1 MKNFF
6 EYKTGISMTQLQQHK
21 VASENLRCDSSA
33 RFHDAGMLI
42 NFSENLRA
50 SQTTQMFPKISLKP
64 IFATIAALYLGTL
77 INPVMAGERESLE
90 QLRSTTVNL
99 VNLLVQEGVLS
110 KVKADELLQQATQDA
125 VKAKEKDAVADAVS
139 AAADEKMVRIQYVP
153 ESVKKEMRDEIKKDV
168 MAKLNY
174 KAGERLG
181 LPAWLD
187 RFEFE
192 GDIRLRYQKDQF
204 PTGNPSPTE
213 FNVANGT
220 SLTNT
225 AEDQNR
231 LRLRARLGAKV
242 KVNDWLTGGIRM
254 TTGGLDDP
262 ISPNQTQGASAAK
275 YSVGLDRAYLNAE
288 VTPWLNV
295 VGGRFNNPWFS
306 TDLVW
311 DPDLA
316 FDGVAT
322 SFTPKI
328 NDSWSSF
335 VTLGAFPLDQ
345 TEVSAGNGLIDVKA
359 YKGPNKAKSKW
370 MYGSQVGIKWTSAN
384 LSTVKLGVALY
395 DFNNV
400 QGIPNS
406 ALSLTGTDY
415 DRTVPAFRTKG
426 NSYFDINRSIP
437 GASEK
442 FGLASKFRELNF
454 TGQIDLATFNPV
466 HIILTGDYVRNLGF
480 DSQEIA
486 TRTGQ
491 IPALTGGIG
500 KQVNAYQ
507 LKLAIGMPNTYK
519 AGDWQAFAGYKRIE
533 ADAVLDSYTDSDF
546 YLGGTNAKGWI
557 VGASYGL
564 DKNAWLTAR
573 WFSADEIISRSTTLA
588 PLAIDVLMLDLNS
601 KF

>member
-1 MKNFF
+1 MKNFL
-6 EYKTGISMTQLQQHK
+6 EYKTGTSMTQLQQHK
-21 VASENLRCDSSA
+21 GASVNLRRDSSA
-33 RFHDAGMLI
+33 TLHVAGIFI
-42 NFSENLRA
+42 NVSDELNA
-50 SQTTQMFPKISLKP
+50 SRTSQMFPKISLKP

-77 INPVMAGERESLE
+77 TNPVMAGERESLE

-204 PTGNPSPTE
+204 PTGNPTPFD
-213 FNVANGT
+213 FNAFNGT

-225 AEDQNR
+225 TEDQNR

-275 YSVGLDRAYLNAE
+275 YKVGLDRAYLNAE

-295 VGGRFNNPWFS
+295 VGGRFSNPWFS

-316 FDGVAT
+316 FDGFAT
-322 SFTPKI
+322 SFTPKL

-345 TEVSAGNGLIDVKA
+345 TEVNSSIGSAS
-359 YKGPNKAKSKW
+359 NKAKSKW
-370 MYGSQVGIKWTSAN
+370 MYGSQAGIKWTSAN
-384 LSTVKLGVALY
+384 LSSVKIGVALY

-400 QGIPNS
+400 EGIPNNNNNVS
-406 ALSLTGTDY
+406 VTSYDGTS
-415 DRTVPAFRTKG
+415 PAFRTKG
-426 NSYFDINRSIP
+426 NSYFDINNTITGSTP
-437 GASEK
+437 K
-442 FGLASKFRELNF
+442 YGLASKFRELNI

-466 HIILTGDYVRNLGF
+466 HIILTGDYVRNIGF

-486 TRTGQ
+486 SRTGPQ
-491 IPALTGGIG
+491 SSYTGGIG

-519 AGDWQAFAGYKRIE
+519 AGDWQAFAGYKRLE

-573 WFSADEIISRSTTLA
+573 WFSADEISPRGLSQSGVALA

>member
-6 EYKTGISMTQLQQHK
+6 EYETGISMMQLQQLK
-21 VASENLRCDSSA
+21 GASENLTRDSSA
-33 RFHDAGMLI
+33 TLHDASMFI
-42 NFSENLRA
+42 NFSDELRSRLA
-50 SQTTQMFPKISLKP
+50 SQMFPKISLKP
-64 IFATIAALYLGTL
+64 IFATIAALYLGTV
-77 INPVMAGERESLE
+77 INPLMAGERESLE

-181 LPAWLD
+181 LPGWLD

-204 PTGNPSPTE
+204 PTGNPDPTD
-213 FNVANGT
+213 FNALNLT

-225 AEDQNR
+225 TEDQNR

-254 TTGGLDDP
+254 TTGGLNDP
-262 ISPNQTQGASAAK
+262 ISPNQTQGASTAK
-275 YSVGLDRAYLNAE
+275 YTVGLDRAYLNAE

-322 SFTPKI
+322 SFTPKL
-328 NDSWSSF
+328 NDNWSSF

-345 TEVSAGNGLIDVKA
+345 TEVSSGNGSA
-359 YKGPNKAKSKW
+359 TNKAKSKW

-384 LSTVKLGVALY
+384 LSSVKLGVALY

-400 QGIPNS
+400 EGTPNP
-406 ALSLTGTDY
+406 ALLTSY
-415 DRTVPAFRTKG
+415 DGSTPVFRTKG
-426 NSYFDINRSIP
+426 NSYFDINELNNIP
-437 GASEK
+437 SSK
-442 FGLASKFRELNF
+442 YGLSSKFKELNI
-454 TGQIDLATFNPV
+454 TGQVDLATFNPV
-466 HIILTGDYVRNLGF
+466 HIILTGDYVRNIGF

-486 TRTGQ
+486 TRTGL
-491 IPALTGGIG
+491 PASRTGGIG

-519 AGDWQAFAGYKRIE
+519 AGDWQAFAGYKRLE

-573 WFSADEIISRSTTLA
+573 WFSADEISPRGLSQSGVALA